1 MAKLIPG
8 QATFLRLPDPTGIP
22 RVALLLCD
30 DRERT
35 PLRRCSFKLRAKVFQ
50 AEVNSLTVA
59 AVVVMVQLRTEE
71 EERYYVAWIDELA
84 PSGAEVLEAIA
95 GQRELKVWFT
105 PADKKDAC
113 SAVISNVLRVA
124 ANRHLS
130 VVLEIASNSP
140 WDVHDFA
147 ACRSQLESEFPTADS
162 LWEQLK
168 ADC

>member
-35 PLRRCSFKLRAKVFQ
+35 PLGRCSFKLRARVFQ
-50 AEVNSLTVA
+50 VEVNAVTVA
-59 AVVVMVQLRTEE
+59 AVVMMVQLRTDE
-71 EERYYVAWIDELA
+71 EERYYTAWIDELA

-95 GQRELKVWFT
+95 SQKELKVWLT
-105 PADKKDAC
+105 PPDKKDAF
-113 SAVISNVLRVA
+113 SAVISNVLRVT

-130 VVLEIASNSP
+130 EVLQAASNLP
-140 WDVHDFA
+140 WDIHDFA
-147 ACRSQLESEFPTADS
+147 ACRAQLESKFPTAES
-162 LWEQLK
+162 LWGRLK
-168 ADC
+168 ADR

>member
-35 PLRRCSFKLRAKVFQ
+35 PLGRCSFKLRAKVFQ
-50 AEVNSLTVA
+50 VEANAVA
-59 AVVVMVQLRTEE
+59 VAPVVVMVQLRTDE
-71 EERYYVAWIDELA
+71 EERLYAAWIDELA

-95 GQRELKVWFT
+95 SQKELKVWFT
-105 PADKKDAC
+105 TPDKKDAS

-124 ANRHLS
+124 ADRHLS
-130 VVLEIASNSP
+130 VVLETASNSP

-147 ACRSQLESEFPTADS
+147 VCRSQLESEFPTAES

-168 ADC
+168 TDC